1 MVQVALEFYI
11 ITFQRNEVGTWY
23 VASIFELKVQRIKI
37 KDSMKNNKKKK
48 KKQEENIADAK
59 IFFKSL

>member
-23 VASIFELKVQRIKI
+23 VASIFELKVQRIK
-37 KDSMKNNKKKK
+37 KSKLKKVGLGARARPGSATLETKQRNK
-48 KKQEENIADAK
+48 
-59 IFFKSL
+59 

>member
-37 KDSMKNNKKKK
+37 KDSMKNNKKKPTTRGK
-48 KKQEENIADAK
+48 YCRRKNI
-59 IFFKSL
+59 L